1 MNLHGPLD
9 YDSINLLFLRS
20 KAWKKKKTKQI
31 VGKKKLGPYGS

>member
-20 KAWKKKKTKQI
+20 KAWKKKTKQI